1 MGQLS
6 TIPTTKEYAGK
17 YTLTYNTKDAA
28 GNSAIEL
35 VVYVEVIENDYVITF
50 VDVDNNNFTY
60 TYGDKISNFNVK
72 IYSDI
77 TEDYVT
83 YDESDITY
91 EIVGGTTI
99 ANAGTYTVKATA
111 NATKFPNT
119 EVAEQVITVKQK
131 EVELEFVKTNGTTT
145 VNEYEFDGQTNPFT
159 AKITTQLVGE
169 DVVTPT
175 VTYSTST
182 FGLGEHVATASLNNA
197 NYKIK
202 ANDETHTFKIVKANA
217 QVTLPLTANGT
228 VKVVN
233 KDNQDI
239 TQYATVVISDEKVAT
254 ATQTIGIFN
263 KKTYEISMKYKT
275 IQVIG
280 NDYMNVATQNQG
292 LTGLDSFQT
301 IINGLKL
308 MGINVF
314 DDLQTEITKN
324 IPTGTSK
331 AYITDVSSKQK

>member
-1 MGQLS
+1 MISQDHNNKILIDNGT
-6 TIPTTKEYAGK
+6 TIDLEGTYEITATDEAGNTTTVWVAVDKTAPTTKEYAGK

-28 GNSAIEL
+28 GNVATEL

-60 TYGDKISNFNVK
+60 TYGDTISNFKVK

-99 ANAGTYTVKATA
+99 TNAGTYTVKATS

-119 EVAEQVITVKQK
+119 EVAEQVITVNQK

-159 AKITTQLVGE
+159 VTITTQLVGE

-182 FGLGEHVATASLNNA
+182 FGLGEHV
-197 NYKIK
+197 
-202 ANDETHTFKIVKANA
+202 
-217 QVTLPLTANGT
+217 
-228 VKVVN
+228 
-233 KDNQDI
+233 
-239 TQYATVVISDEKVAT
+239 
-254 ATQTIGIFN
+254 
-263 KKTYEISMKYKT
+263 
-275 IQVIG
+275 
-280 NDYMNVATQNQG
+280 
-292 LTGLDSFQT
+292 
-301 IINGLKL
+301 
-308 MGINVF
+308 
-314 DDLQTEITKN
+314 LQHH
-324 IPTGTSK
+324 
-331 AYITDVSSKQK
+331 